1 MQVIARIGK
10 LTALNGST
18 ISASERK
25 DCELQYLRAVA
36 GMCSHPCSAT
46 CEESRDMVSVP
57 GGILQVSSIP
67 RAVQLVQKH
76 PTCSSRDWQSS
87 SRGLRLKC
95 C

>member
-36 GMCSHPCSAT
+36 GKCSHPCSAT
-46 CEESRDMVSVP
+46 CEEFRDAASAP
-57 GGILQVSSIP
+57 QGIVQVSSNH

-76 PTCSSRDWQSS
+76 PTCSSHD
-87 SRGLRLKC
+87 
-95 C
+95 